1 MTTDYQPVI
10 NSTGSKMYTI
20 DKGVPVPEKSHGY
33 KGVWSPVLGAMEV
46 GDSIVVATRKE
57 SDRLLSAI
65 RNAGFK
71 NCVRKQL
78 DGTFRVWKLE
88 ARD

>member
-1 MTTDYQPVI
+1 MTANYQPVI

-20 DKGVPVPEKSHGY
+20 DKGVPVPERINHV
-33 KGVWSPVLGAMEV
+33 KGVWAPVLAAMEV
-46 GDSIVVATRKE
+46 GDSVVVASRKE

-71 NCVRKQL
+71 NCVRKQD